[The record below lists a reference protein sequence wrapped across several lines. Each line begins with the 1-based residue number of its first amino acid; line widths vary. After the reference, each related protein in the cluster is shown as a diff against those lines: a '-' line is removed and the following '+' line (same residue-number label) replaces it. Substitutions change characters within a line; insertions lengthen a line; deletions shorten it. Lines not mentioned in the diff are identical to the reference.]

1 MAEVTW
7 SLAEAIELCTLIQSV
22 SPKHF
27 AHPALTGG
35 LLYKTGPRKDCDIVI
50 YQRGDSKGVR
60 PTLDWDGL
68 WKSMEAFGLTLVI
81 DYGYVKKCLWRDKT
95 VDIFD
100 PTQESGSEYVGAV
113 AAPLPPTKQIPEQ
126 IEDLI

>member
-1 MAEVTW
+1 MWT
-7 SLAEAIELCTLIQSV
+7 LPEAIKLCTLIQSV

-50 YQRGDSKGVR
+50 YQRGDSKGER
-60 PTLDWDGL
+60 PALDWDGL
-68 WKSMEAFGLTLVI
+68 WKSCEAFGLTMEV
-81 DYGYVKKCLWRDKT
+81 DYGYVKKCRWHGKT

-100 PTQESGSEYVGAV
+100 PTAEGGEYVQAMAEV
-113 AAPLPPTKQIPEQ
+113 LPPPLGEG
-126 IEDLI
+126 DDFSSLV